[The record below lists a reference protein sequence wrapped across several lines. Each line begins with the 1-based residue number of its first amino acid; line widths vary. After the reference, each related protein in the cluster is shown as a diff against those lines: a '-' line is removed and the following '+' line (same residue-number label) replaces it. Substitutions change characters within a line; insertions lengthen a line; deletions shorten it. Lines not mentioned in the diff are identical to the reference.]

1 MMISGYLLDI
11 QPKQPRPTLALYFD
25 AKHRLALPRGDRQAI
40 VLDLDGVHWHATMNS
55 TNSNNPPYVH
65 NSLTRDHGT
74 RCACTEVFLRLGLA
88 EKAQLEFELTDSNN
102 FRLVRIAD
110 KGEWRSGNAPHERTA
125 SPGTLKHRSLS
136 PVGAGQRAPSGTR
149 TTSFPFDDR
158 NKILGLAGRYWEL
171 ITSTE
176 EAEER
181 AFEQELPSARK
192 QGFLTKSLFV
202 RLARWKS
209 VRQTPNYESNDEAA
223 VRAATARAFKAT
235 DDARTALS
243 ALMQLRGVA
252 LRTASAI
259 LHWMHPDLHPI
270 LDFRVVG
277 ALGKPEPTTYEDVD
291 FYLTIAQEVKALA
304 QRHALDL
311 RTIDRALWAWQKSQS
326 R

>member
-1 MMISGYLLDI
+1 MLITGYVRDT
-11 QPKQPRPTLALYFD
+11 QPSQPRPTLELYFD
-25 AKHRLALPRGDRQAI
+25 AKHRSALPRGDREAI
-40 VLDLDGVHWHATMNS
+40 VLDLDGVRWHATMNS
-55 TNSNNPPYVH
+55 RNITNPPYVH
-65 NSLTRDHGT
+65 TWLTGADRT
-74 RCACTEVFLRLGLA
+74 RCTCTEVFLKLGLA
-88 EKAQLEFELTDSNN
+88 EKAQLEFDLTERNN
-102 FRLVRIAD
+102 FRLMRVAD
-110 KGEWRSGNAPHERTA
+110 KGKWRSGNAPHERTV
-125 SPGTLKHRSLS
+125 SPGTLKHQSLS
-136 PVGAGQRAPSGTR
+136 PVAAAQRAPSGTR

-176 EAEER
+176 AAEER
-181 AFEQELPSARK
+181 AFEQALPIARK

-259 LHWMHPDLHPI
+259 LHWMHPDLYPI

-277 ALGKPEPTTYEDVD
+277 ALGKPEPSSYEDCR
-291 FYLTIAQEVKALA
+291 FLPNN
-304 QRHALDL
+304 
-311 RTIDRALWAWQKSQS
+311 RAGS
-326 R
+326 